1 MRPVSKKITQVDDF
15 MITMD
20 VLVKT
25 NEGYVKFSDIGI
37 TEPVWN
43 SKEGMIRHI
52 CQKLAE

>member
-1 MRPVSKKITQVDDF
+1 MRPVSRKIIKADDF